1 MSDGEEE
8 LNEGVKILLQR
19 MDTNPEDFYHNM
31 NREEQW
37 GVTTTW
43 AQMVREF
50 SDVFTDNERAI
61 LKARIKDIQRE
72 QLTLEAMKLLLKT
85 NELAEPAK
93 QRSILTANM
102 ITKQAMQVLEDEL
115 WKSNQVV
122 KDSYFVNMSKQA
134 VRLK

>member
-31 NREEQW
+31 NSADRW
-37 GVTTTW
+37 GASPW
-43 AQMVREF
+43 AEMVREF

>member
-31 NREEQW
+31 NSADRL
-37 GVTTTW
+37 GASPW
-43 AQMVREF
+43 AKMVREF

-85 NELAEPAK
+85 NELAEPVRPK
-93 QRSILTANM
+93 SILTAQG
-102 ITKQAMQVLEDEL
+102 ITNQAMQVLENEL
-115 WKSNQVV
+115 WKSNQAA
-122 KDSYFVNMSKQA
+122 KDSYFVDMSEQA